1 LTDVIRRP
9 LSRAF
14 AATKNVDA
22 LLTVIQ
28 HTTSNNVG
36 EEEPSENAK
45 SSDENVSTLVLEVVK
60 SLRGEKGALV
70 EQILKVLSNQFKL

>member
-1 LTDVIRRP
+1 MSDIMKRP

-28 HTTSNNVG
+28 HTTSNTS

-45 SSDENVSTLVLEVVK
+45 SSDENVSSVVLEVVK
-60 SLRGEKGALV
+60 SLRGEKGAIV
-70 EQILKVLSNQFKL
+70 EQILKVQL